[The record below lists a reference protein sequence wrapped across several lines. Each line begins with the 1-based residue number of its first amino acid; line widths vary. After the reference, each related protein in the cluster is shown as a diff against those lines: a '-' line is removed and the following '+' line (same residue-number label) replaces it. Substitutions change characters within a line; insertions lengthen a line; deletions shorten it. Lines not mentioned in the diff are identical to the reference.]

1 MTHRAADIVVAS
13 LGLFTWPVYV
23 RSYCVPIATLNQ
35 NKPSLL
41 LYLGHAQIIMNYIY
55 HGIFHNNSN
64 NSLRTIDKKSKRYR
78 PMYMIVEVISG
89 DV

>member
-55 HGIFHNNSN
+55 HGIFHNSN
-64 NSLRTIDKKSKRYR
+64 NSLRTIDKKIKRYR

>member
-13 LGLFTWPVYV
+13 LGLFTWPLYV

-41 LYLGHAQIIMNYIY
+41 LYLGHPQIIMNYIY
-55 HGIFHNNSN
+55 HGIFHNSN

-78 PMYMIVEVISG
+78 PMYMIV
-89 DV
+89 DNLR